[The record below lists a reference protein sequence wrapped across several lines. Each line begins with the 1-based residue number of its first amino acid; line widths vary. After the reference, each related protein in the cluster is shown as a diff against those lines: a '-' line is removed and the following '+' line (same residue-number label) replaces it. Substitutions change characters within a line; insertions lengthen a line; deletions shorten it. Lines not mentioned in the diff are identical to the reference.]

1 MGVMDGARA
10 EIAHAEQVGAG
21 SEGRRP
27 LVVVGDYA
35 WDVMIRGNTELLS
48 GGDIFGEVQLAPG
61 GSAANSAVWAQ
72 RCGLR
77 TTFVGKIGR
86 DRFGVLAQEDL
97 AGEDVEAVWLH
108 SDAHLTGSVAVW
120 IDHTGQRSMVS
131 GKGADH
137 YLLPSELPLR
147 LLGRAAHLHLSAWS
161 FFGDPPRAAVRRAA
175 AVVKDAGG
183 TLSLDPGSFQMIQEL
198 GVDAFVS
205 CTADLGVDLLLPNF
219 EEGRVLS
226 GETDPERIARRLA
239 EVYRGALIALKL
251 DADGAYVL
259 EDGVGTACGPAP
271 GRLVDATGAG
281 DAFAGA
287 FLADWLRGATP
298 AKAAAR
304 ANEVSAWVIERVGAR
319 PPGDGALERLLGRP
333 RIP

>member
-1 MGVMDGARA
+1 MDATRA
-10 EIAHAEQVGAG
+10 EKTHVGAVTDD
-21 SEGRRP
+21 SETTLP
-27 LVVVGDYA
+27 LVVIGDYV

-61 GSAANSAVWAQ
+61 GSAANSAVWAR
-72 RCGLR
+72 RCGLP
-77 TTFVGKIGR
+77 TTFVGKIGQ

-97 AGEDVEAVWLH
+97 AREGIEAVWLH

-147 LLGRAAHLHLSAWS
+147 LLGRARHLHMSAWS

-175 AVVKDAGG
+175 AVVKGAGG
-183 TLSLDPGSFQMIQEL
+183 TVSLDPGSFQMIQDI
-198 GVDAFVS
+198 GVDTFLS
-205 CTADLGVDLLLPNF
+205 YTADLGVDLLLPNA

-226 GETDPERIARRLA
+226 GGETEPERIAARLA
-239 EVYRGALIALKL
+239 EIYPGALIALKL

-259 EDGVGTACGPAP
+259 ENGTGTLCAPAP

-287 FLADWLRGATP
+287 FLADWLRGASP
-298 AKAAAR
+298 EKAAVW
-304 ANEVSAWVIERVGAR
+304 ANRVSAWVIQRVGAR
-319 PPGDGALERLLGRP
+319 PPGDGALTRLLGGSRTA
-333 RIP
+333 